1 MTIEYLVNLDMKK
14 KGQTLR
20 NNRNATYVEDK
31 KDLSMVHLQSF
42 TIGACDHD
50 EGHHLGM
57 VTNSVKAS
65 RHHNNIK

>member
-1 MTIEYLVNLDMKK
+1 MTTEYLFNLGMKK

-20 NNRNATYVEDK
+20 NDSNTTYIEDK
-31 KDLSMVHLQSF
+31 KDLSMVLQSF